1 MKGDDFFRM
10 VSHKAPFSRMH
21 PKVAA
26 FFKDYLSNEK
36 VKSFNN
42 RYVVNT
48 HFPPYPGNAFD
59 NLVEHFNQI
68 GTIGERRLFSVTL
81 AVTNRCNYN
90 CWHCY
95 NAGRSQED
103 IPLPVL
109 KKIIREIQ
117 DLGTVKLTLSGGEPL
132 LREDLEE
139 IAGSF
144 DRRTCLT
151 LNTTGAGLTPDRAL
165 ALHQSGVFALGVS
178 LDSSDPDEHDRL
190 RGKKGAFQ
198 TSLKALHLASQNGLY
213 PYIIAVATHDFL
225 QPDRFLSFIRFA
237 SESGAAEV
245 HLLEPSAT
253 GKLAGK
259 SEVLLVPSDRQ
270 LILEY
275 QKLIARDDE
284 LPILSSFTYLES
296 PEAFGC
302 GAGLTHLYIDGSG
315 EVCPCNLVPLSFGN
329 ITHERFEDIL
339 GRMGCYFQKPR
350 NACVGRILAKHIQS
364 DQLPI
369 CPEESMKICEKY
381 LSGAHSIPRFFQI
394 RAEAQGEVGR
404 EELRDAYNQIHEY
417 YDEFWLRE
425 AGGPVRDLVDR
436 LSFTGNERVFEAG
449 CGTGFAT
456 VLIADR
462 IRGSGNVMAVDLSEN
477 MIAEARKRADSG
489 NIKGIRFLVGDALD
503 ILARE
508 GPFDI
513 IFSSWV
519 LGYIPLKPFLSLASR
534 TLKADARLAFVVH
547 KEKSPREQLEIFEEL
562 VSDDPSILLKRVEF
576 DFPHDLNHVTRELE
590 FAGLKSEHLWEGKV
604 IFRYDTPEQVLE
616 HLLKS
621 GAGTAFYEAVN
632 PNRRKSLEGQFLK
645 RLAMKTRPGKDY
657 EVVHD
662 YVSCIAGKA

>member
-10 VSHKAPFSRMH
+10 VSKKPPFSRMH
-21 PKVAA
+21 PRIAA
-26 FFKDYLSNEK
+26 FFKDYLSDEK
-36 VKSFNN
+36 VKSFNS

-48 HFPPYPGNAFD
+48 HFPPYPSDAFD

-95 NAGRSQED
+95 NAGRSQDD

-109 KKIIREIQ
+109 KKIIQEIQ
-117 DLGTVKLTLSGGEPL
+117 DLGCVKMTLSGGEPL

-144 DRRTCLT
+144 DKRTCLT
-151 LNTTGAGLTPDRAL
+151 LNTTGAGLTSERAL
-165 ALHQSGVFALGVS
+165 ALHQRGLFGLGVS
-178 LDSSDPDEHDRL
+178 LDSIDPEEHDRL
-190 RGKKGAFQ
+190 RGVKGAFQ
-198 TSLKALHLASQNGLY
+198 TALQALEIAAQHGLY
-213 PYIIAVATHDFL
+213 PYIISVATHDFL
-225 QPDRFLSFIRFA
+225 KSERFLPFIRFA
-237 SESGAAEV
+237 STSGALEI

-253 GKLAGK
+253 GKLAGN
-259 SEVLLVPSDRQ
+259 SEVLLGPSDRQ
-270 LILEY
+270 LILDY
-275 QKLIARDDE
+275 QKKVAQDDD

-329 ITHERFEDIL
+329 ITHEPLKAVLDK
-339 GRMGCYFQKPR
+339 MGCYFQKPR
-350 NACVGRILAKHIQS
+350 EACVGRILARHIEG
-364 DQLPI
+364 DRLPL
-369 CPEESMKICEKY
+369 CLDESMRICEKY
-381 LSGAHSIPRFFQI
+381 LPALHPIPGFFQI

-425 AGGPVRDLVDR
+425 AGGPVRDLVNR
-436 LSFTGNERVFEAG
+436 LSFTGDERVFEAG
-449 CGTGFAT
+449 CGTGFGT

-462 IRGSGNVMAVDLSEN
+462 IRQSGSVMAVDLSEN
-477 MIAEARKRADSG
+477 MIREARKRADSG
-489 NIKGIRFLVGDALD
+489 NIKSIRFLVGDALE

-508 GPFDI
+508 GAFDI

-519 LGYIPLKPFLSLASR
+519 LGYIPLKPFLNLAGR
-534 TLKADARLAFVVH
+534 TLKADGRLAFVAH

-562 VSDDPSILLKRVEF
+562 VSDDPSILLKRVAF
-576 DFPHDLNHVTRELE
+576 DFPHDLNHVKRELE
-590 FAGLKSEHLWEGKV
+590 FAGLNSEHLWEGEV
-604 IFRYDTPEQVLE
+604 VFRYDTPERVLE

-621 GAGTAFYEAVN
+621 GAGTAYYEAVD

-645 RLAMKTRPGKDY
+645 RLAMKTRAGKDY
-657 EVVHD
+657 EVVHE
-662 YVSCIAGKA
+662 YISCIAGKA